1 MTLRQAQGRT
11 FADNARRLAGAAG
24 AMFGWKPADFWAAT
38 PAELGALLDA
48 IRGEAELPPD
58 RGTLD
63 RLKEQFP
70 DG

>member
-1 MTLRQAQGRT
+1 MT
-11 FADNARRLAGAAG
+11 FAQNARRLAGAAG
-24 AMFGWKPADFWAAT
+24 ALFGWAPADFWVAT

-58 RGTLD
+58 TDTIR

>member
-1 MTLRQAQGRT
+1 MTR

-24 AMFGWKPADFWAAT
+24 AMFGWKPGDFWAST
-38 PAELGALLDA
+38 PAELGVLLDA
-48 IRGEAELPPD
+48 LRGEAELPPD
-58 RGTLD
+58 QDMLA

>member
-1 MTLRQAQGRT
+1 MT
-11 FADNARRLAGAAG
+11 FANNARRLAGAAG
-24 AMFGWKPADFWAAT
+24 AMFGWKPGDFWAAT

-58 RGTLD
+58 TTMMA